1 MSSEH
6 PPGSPGKRGM
16 RQSLRVGFHRAKDA
30 LIRPVDTT
38 SPIGHQAS
46 ATVPS
51 LGSQLLSVFTR
62 SNRAL
67 VRAPSPAELDR
78 GAIAASSGP
87 STQASV
93 VEAQDKAT
101 TSHRK
106 SDNAAWNRLLNT
118 LGVLENSVEL
128 FPPLKSAVGALIGCL
143 DIVQKAASNRADYE
157 ELADEF
163 QSLANM
169 VSQYSSDLELEPNNG
184 SIANIAQCIQQQ
196 VTDIE
201 QKEASGTVGR
211 LLDATQDQEDVIR
224 RYRQVE
230 RLFQQLQYDL
240 SMRTRSD
247 VKKHLE
253 MALLQRMSAVDD
265 AKYNSS
271 YSNTIRRHRCTAK
284 TRETIHQALQGWS
297 TDPESAKIY
306 WMNGMA
312 GTGKTTIAYSF
323 CEWLE
328 KTNRLGASFFCSR
341 ISSTCRSLSQI
352 VPTLAYQVARFS
364 PAFRSSL
371 CSVLNNDPDA
381 GKLNVVQQF
390 EKLIYQPMLAT
401 KGAIP
406 DIVVV
411 VIDAL
416 DECDDNYSVRLLL
429 DTLLKFAEHLPL
441 KFFVSSR
448 PEPVI
453 RGRMMSRGGSSR
465 FIVYL
470 HDIEESIVEDDIKK
484 YLTEALSSMEPSPSV
499 AQIGLLAK
507 RSRNLFI
514 YAATLV
520 RYIYPDDVSV
530 DSTARLESM
539 LEAISSAKA
548 MFLNRYEDLD
558 LLYTTVLN
566 AVFKKRL
573 EEGEK
578 DHMQRVLWTV
588 VCAREPVTTVTIAS
602 LAMLTERQVSSAL
615 QPLRSVIHVPESSN
629 LISTLHASFPEY
641 MMDESRSKEFCCNE
655 SKSNERMTH
664 RCFDVMK
671 LELKF
676 NICALENSYI
686 PDDQVAD
693 LKIRVAECI
702 SPTLSYACQYWASHL
717 RVAPATDNTRTILLD
732 FLSNRLLFWM
742 EVLSLSH
749 CIGIGAPMM
758 QQAQTWLRVGAFIQ
772 ISDARNFVTWFAA
785 NPCSRSTPHIYISA
799 LPLCA
804 KSSWVYQHYVTRTT
818 GLVNISISQHDEAVL
833 AIWSLESPVESVAI
847 SPDGNRIANGSD
859 DGRVQVYDMHT
870 GAVVAGPF
878 EGHSRIV
885 WSVAFSP
892 DGRYIASGSYDE
904 TVIVWDAHTGRIVT
918 GPLHKHTGLVRSVS
932 FSPDGKRVASG
943 SSDKTIIVWD
953 TYTGAIALGPLEG
966 HFDYIMSVAF
976 SPDGQFIASGSDD
989 QTIRLWDAS
998 TGTAVAKPLKGHTGQ
1013 INRVA
1018 FSPDGSKLA
1027 SCSYD
1032 RTIRVWDIKAGTTI
1046 GSPFTGHKGGVW
1058 SIAFSHDGRWI
1069 ASGGVN
1075 EDHNIIVWDTLTGSV
1090 VLGPLFGHT
1099 SYVGSVM
1106 FTPDNSR
1113 ITSCSD
1119 DKTIR
1124 IWDVQPETRT
1134 HGWKSPRELPVGP
1147 VAFLRNHTQFIS
1159 SSSSSLLRLWDMH
1172 TGMTVPREFEAYTEV
1187 GMFHSITVSPQDT
1200 LVAVGANDLTVR
1212 VWIALNGKLVC
1223 QPLKGHKDLVR
1234 CLDFSPDGAQLCIGS
1249 DDATIAVWNIDTG
1262 TIVESYIG
1270 HTEAVTSVAFSP
1282 NAACIV
1288 SGSVDCTLRIWD
1300 TSTGT
1305 LVHTLN
1311 GHNTSVS
1318 SVAFA
1323 PNGNHIV
1330 SGSVDGAICRWDVRA
1345 GTPFDPTY
1353 GPDTGSDSDSG
1364 SNSSRDKFSSV
1375 NWVCFSLDSTRII
1388 SGFGS
1393 SLCLVDAH
1401 TMKLISKLSLPQSEK
1416 VRWVGYSPDGMDI
1429 ISVSIHEEANTQ
1441 ELADEAT
1448 QLSPDSP
1455 KIIRVWRT
1463 GAQPDRSA
1471 LPATPHDWSYEPD
1484 GRVISP
1490 EGLVMWIPPDL
1501 IPYMKAHTELGSR
1514 SYYSPLVLSSD
1525 EFIDI
1530 GHQDL
1535 CIGARWMECYTH
1547 KR

>member
-93 VEAQDKAT
+93 VEAQDKTT

-106 SDNAAWNRLLNT
+106 SDSVAWNRLVNT

-184 SIANIAQCIQQQ
+184 SIANIAQCIKQQ
-196 VTDIE
+196 VTDIKR
-201 QKEASGTVGR
+201 KEASGTAGR

-284 TRETIHQALQGWS
+284 TRETIHQALQGWT
-297 TDPESAKIY
+297 TDPSSAKIY
-306 WMNGMA
+306 RMNGMA

-341 ISSTCRSLSQI
+341 ISSTCRTLSQI

-390 EKLIYQPMLAT
+390 EKLIYQPMLTT

-453 RGRMMSRGGSSR
+453 RDRMMSRGGSSR

-484 YLTEALSSMEPSPSV
+484 YLTEALSTMEPSPSV

-507 RSRNLFI
+507 HSRNLFI

-588 VCAREPVTTVTIAS
+588 RIEDDRDEIQK
-602 LAMLTERQVSSAL
+602 QV
-615 QPLRSVIHVPESSN
+615 
-629 LISTLHASFPEY
+629 
-641 MMDESRSKEFCCNE
+641 
-655 SKSNERMTH
+655 
-664 RCFDVMK
+664 
-671 LELKF
+671 
-676 NICALENSYI
+676 
-686 PDDQVAD
+686 
-693 LKIRVAECI
+693 
-702 SPTLSYACQYWASHL
+702 
-717 RVAPATDNTRTILLD
+717 
-732 FLSNRLLFWM
+732 
-742 EVLSLSH
+742 
-749 CIGIGAPMM
+749 
-758 QQAQTWLRVGAFIQ
+758 
-772 ISDARNFVTWFAA
+772 SDARNFVTWFAA

-892 DGRYIASGSYDE
+892 DGRYIASSSFDQ

-918 GPLHKHTGLVRSVS
+918 GPLHKHTSYVLSVT
-932 FSPDGKRVASG
+932 FSPDGTRFVSG
-943 SSDKTIIVWD
+943 SDDKTIIVWD
-953 TYTGAIALGPLEG
+953 TYTGAIALGPIEG
-966 HFDYIMSVAF
+966 HSKEIKSVAF

-998 TGTAVAKPLKGHTGQ
+998 TGTAVAEPLKGHTGQ
-1013 INRVA
+1013 VNRVA
-1018 FSPDGSKLA
+1018 FSPDGIKLA
-1027 SCSYD
+1027 SCSGD
-1032 RTIRVWDIKAGTTI
+1032 QTIRVWDIKAGTTV
-1046 GSPFTGHKGGVW
+1046 GSPFTGHKDGVW

-1069 ASGGVN
+1069 ASGGMAAEN
-1075 EDHNIIVWDTLTGSV
+1075 NIIVWDTLTGSV

-1099 SYVGSVM
+1099 SYVASVV

-1113 ITSCSD
+1113 IISCSD

-1124 IWDVQPETRT
+1124 IWDVQPKTRT
-1134 HGWKSPRELPVGP
+1134 HGRKSPRELPVGP

-1187 GMFHSITVSPQDT
+1187 GIFHSITVSPQDT

-1223 QPLKGHKDLVR
+1223 QPLKGHKGLVR
-1234 CLDFSPDGAQLCIGS
+1234 CLDFSPDDTQLCSGS

-1262 TIVESYIG
+1262 TIV
-1270 HTEAVTSVAFSP
+1270 
-1282 NAACIV
+1282 V

-1330 SGSVDGAICRWDVRA
+1330 SGRVDGAICRWDIRA
-1345 GTPFDPTY
+1345 GTPFDPTH
-1353 GPDTGSDSDSG
+1353 GPDTGSDSDSD

-1375 NWVCFSLDSTRII
+1375 NWVCFSLDGTRII

-1393 SLCLVDAH
+1393 SLYLVDAH

-1441 ELADEAT
+1441 ELAEEAT
-1448 QLSPDSP
+1448 QLSPHSP
-1455 KIIRVWRT
+1455 KIIRVWRA
-1463 GAQPDRSA
+1463 GAQPDWSA

-1490 EGLVMWIPPDL
+1490 EGLVIWVPPDL
-1501 IPYMKAHTELGSR
+1501 IPYMKAHTELGSWP
-1514 SYYSPLVLSSD
+1514 YYSPLVLSSD
-1525 EFIDI
+1525 EFINV
-1530 GHQDL
+1530 GYQDL